1 MRRLE
6 PPPPEFRNSRVSI
19 VIAAIS
25 RMDTRP
31 VLAIC
36 NAATIAYAVLMTM
49 TPTASH
55 GDPRPATM
63 PSGGA
68 AGIADVASLAG
79 VSQSTVSNVL
89 NHRERVAHDTIE
101 RVERAIAMLG
111 YVPNGA
117 ARSLAVGRTRSIG
130 LVLSDLGNSLFVDIA
145 RGAERAAEEH
155 GLSLLV
161 ANADGRL
168 EREDRYVDVF
178 TESRVL
184 GTLLTLNDESHY
196 RALSSRRG
204 RGTILTLLNFHAD
217 ATAFCSAYFD
227 NEAGGRLA
235 TQHLLDTGRSRL
247 VFVGGPTALQP
258 VADRREGFRRTLAA
272 AGVRPVDELTPAGIN
287 RADGWQVG
295 QLLAPRVAAGE
306 IDGVVAASDLL
317 AAGIV
322 QAFTEVPGLS
332 VPESVGVIGYD
343 NNQAA
348 WDAPIPIS
356 TISQPGAE
364 LGYAGVGLL
373 LGDVDSHEH
382 EHRAVRL
389 EPSLV
394 VRQSTG
400 R

>member
-1 MRRLE
+1 MI
-6 PPPPEFRNSRVSI
+6 P
-19 VIAAIS
+19 AITGVDI
-25 RMDTRP
+25 RAGT
-31 VLAIC
+31 AIW
-36 NAATIAYAVLMTM
+36 NAARIAYAVHMTI
-49 TPTASH
+49 TSTTSH
-55 GDPRPATM
+55 DDQKE
-63 PSGGA
+63 SGAPNSGA

-89 NHRERVAHDTIE
+89 NHRERVAPATIE

-117 ARSLAVGRTRSIG
+117 ARSLAAGRSRSIG

-145 RGAERAAEEH
+145 RGAEQAAEEH

-168 EREDRYVDVF
+168 DREDRYVDLF

-196 RALSSRRG
+196 RALAARRS
-204 RGTILTLLNFHAD
+204 RGTVLTLLNFHAN
-217 ATAFCSAYFD
+217 AAAFCSAYFD

-247 VFVGGPTALQP
+247 VFVGGPNALQP

-272 AGVRPVDELTPAGIN
+272 AGVRPVDELSPESIN
-287 RADGWQVG
+287 RADGWQMG
-295 QLLAPRVAAGE
+295 RLLAPRVAAGE

-317 AAGIV
+317 AAGIL
-322 QAFTEVPGLS
+322 QAFTETPGLS
-332 VPESVGVIGYD
+332 VPTSVGVIGYD

-356 TISQPGAE
+356 TISQPGTE

-373 LGDVDSHEH
+373 LNDIDSDAH

-394 VRQSTG
+394 TRQSTA

>member
-1 MRRLE
+1 M
-6 PPPPEFRNSRVSI
+6 
-19 VIAAIS
+19 
-25 RMDTRP
+25 
-31 VLAIC
+31 
-36 NAATIAYAVLMTM
+36 TIASTTSRTGSRA
-49 TPTASH
+49 PS
-55 GDPRPATM
+55 ATN
-63 PSGGA
+63 GGT

-89 NHRERVAHDTIE
+89 NHRERVASDTIE
-101 RVERAIAMLG
+101 RVERAISMLG

-117 ARSLAVGRTRSIG
+117 ARSLAAGRSRSVG

-168 EREDRYVDVF
+168 EREDRYVDLF

-196 RALSSRRG
+196 RALAARRSL
-204 RGTILTLLNFHAD
+204 GTVLTLLNFHAD
-217 ATAFCSAYFD
+217 AAAFCSAYFD

-247 VFVGGPTALQP
+247 VFVGGPSALQP
-258 VADRREGFRRTLAA
+258 VAERREGFRRTLAA
-272 AGVRPVDELTPAGIN
+272 SGVRPIDELSPEGIN
-287 RADGWQVG
+287 RADGWQIGHV
-295 QLLAPRVAAGE
+295 LAPRVAAGE

-322 QAFTEVPGLS
+322 QAFTETAGIS
-332 VPESVGVIGYD
+332 VPASVGVIGYD

-356 TISQPGAE
+356 TVSQPGAD

-373 LGDVDSHEH
+373 LDDIDATAH

-394 VRQSTG
+394 VRRSTG